1 MRKPWL
7 FFLLL
12 SAGSLWS
19 QSHPKV
25 HSMYVSLDSIYKERK
40 SEEFRLDGAEFAR
53 GTVFRTRAE
62 IFSPD
67 SYTLVSEDVPTLDSL
82 ARTMRLF
89 PNIRVEVRMCFSD
102 SARAATLGKLDR
114 QRAAVVRDYLIKK
127 GIASQRIRAV
137 AGGYQYPLIPEH
149 VIQWIPDPAARAK
162 WTSINERL
170 EFVILTPA
178 FGY

>member
-1 MRKPWL
+1 MKRPWL

-12 SAGSLWS
+12 SAGSLRP
-19 QSHPKV
+19 QAHPKV
-25 HSMYVSLDSIYKERK
+25 HSMYSSLDSIYKERK

-62 IFSPD
+62 VFSAD
-67 SYTLVSEDVPTLDSL
+67 SYTLISEEVPTLDSL

-102 SARAATLGKLDR
+102 SARAASLGKLDR
-114 QRAAVVRDYLIKK
+114 ERAVVVRDYLIKK
-127 GIASQRIRAV
+127 GISSQRIRAV
-137 AGGYQYPLIPEH
+137 TGGYLYPLIPEY

-162 WTSINERL
+162 WTAINERL

-178 FGY
+178 FSY